1 MSRTRKI
8 FRTGYNSDLLASE
21 ITSRITR
28 AKVHSISVPSWR
40 VQRARVEPRACAW
53 YGCCPLGSCRPQI
66 LLFPTV
72 RASFAG
78 RYSSAPRLH
87 RKPLPSDDRRDIRE
101 TGVTRPIIRSSLA
114 TTSSRSVALRIS
126 PHRSETITACSR
138 ITNTAW
144 ARDCFLP
151 RASDSKTT
159 RSSTRRPHRDLP
171 LHICLRQQPA

>member
-1 MSRTRKI
+1 MHSVPAQTPSADCVMSRTRKI

-78 RYSSAPRLH
+78 RYSSAPRL
-87 RKPLPSDDRRDIRE
+87 
-101 TGVTRPIIRSSLA
+101 
-114 TTSSRSVALRIS
+114 
-126 PHRSETITACSR
+126 RSEEHTSELQSP
-138 ITNTAW
+138 
-144 ARDCFLP
+144 D
-151 RASDSKTT
+151 
-159 RSSTRRPHRDLP
+159 
-171 LHICLRQQPA
+171 